1 MTLDGNIL
9 EIDLDMDLEEVI
21 VLKEFVGNRIEY
33 IDSIEATGSKE
44 KFVSSSLFSLLFS
57 IKKSKP
63 QIKIPIIDVPLELS
77 EYGVVNW
84 KLP

>member
-1 MTLDGNIL
+1 MTIDGNIL
-9 EIDLDMDLEEVI
+9 EIDLDMDLEDVLL
-21 VLKEFVGNRIEY
+21 LKEFVGNRIEY
-33 IDSIEATGSKE
+33 IDSIEAADSKE

-63 QIKIPIIDVPLELS
+63 QINIPIIDAPLELS